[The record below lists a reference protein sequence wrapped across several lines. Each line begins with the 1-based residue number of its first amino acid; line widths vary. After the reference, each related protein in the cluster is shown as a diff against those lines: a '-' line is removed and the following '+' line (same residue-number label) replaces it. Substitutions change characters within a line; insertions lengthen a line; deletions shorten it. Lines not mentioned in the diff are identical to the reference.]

1 MLTFI
6 CLLLIIS
13 LAGNGLQAIYASK
26 LRHELLRCAKECYSW
41 KLAARHYEQEAHR

>member
-1 MLTFI
+1 MLEFL

-41 KLAARHYEQEAHR
+41 KLAAAQMERDAHR